1 MIEKALEQGYLSF
14 DGDSIIY
21 HTKKLSKQNYTNPEE
36 KVRAEVFARL
46 IIEKEY
52 PLSHIAIE
60 VRVTRGSNKSNTR
73 ADIVVYKNAK
83 HQKAFIVIELK
94 KSSQKDLREAKE
106 QALSYANFLKADYA
120 LATNGKEKIAL
131 YIKEDSNDLIN
142 DIPPYG
148 GNAPIWKYLRNSENS
163 DISKITTDELKALL
177 EKIHNYLWNGGKRNP
192 AEAFSEFSKIIFT
205 KIMDEKIAEYDPD
218 YKLENYEFQK
228 NRDEDKFALEK
239 RIKGL
244 YQKYKEKDSNV
255 FDNALILDADEI
267 KFLVE
272 NLESISLS
280 KTDLDIKGK
289 VFQKFFADFFKGTAG
304 QYFTPLN
311 IVRFMVECFDLRQND
326 LVLDPSCGSG
336 GFLLQTLQYMQEK
349 SKKLDGE
356 YNQKRFWHSFAE
368 KNLYGIEISGGI
380 SQTAKMNMIIHDD
393 GHTNVIT
400 ADGLDSFENFIKKN
414 NKFQKNTFNFIFTN
428 PPFGSSIPASKP
440 YFEDFSFAKSEVHF
454 IDKII
459 DKKSPKD
466 LSTQKSEVLF
476 LERYFEFLKE
486 GGIVACVLPDG
497 ILTNSSLQ
505 NVRDYLLERFYL
517 LASFSLPQHTFSNY
531 GAGVKSSI
539 LVLKKK
545 DKKAIKAFLDKKEA
559 IQNAITQKHKDEI
572 LSLRDELKAL
582 ITPLQKE
589 LKALEKMQDKDL
601 KTQEQIATL
610 KEKIANHRETYRY
623 KEELVRD
630 KICTEVSEKLKQLE
644 SYEVF
649 MAIIEN
655 IGFDAT
661 GKELCEY
668 EKSELHTIALSFREF
683 YQKHWGGKWL
693 KFLQENLVKSVA
705 EDLTLSFIL
714 DKQYRLQPIR
724 LKIL

>member
-1 MIEKALEQGYLSF
+1 MSDIIEKALEQGYLSF
-14 DGDSIIY
+14 EGDSIIY
-21 HTKKLSKQNYTNPEE
+21 HTKNPSKQNYTNPEE

-83 HQKAFIVIELK
+83 HQKAFIAIELK

-163 DISKITTDELKALL
+163 DISKITTDELKTLL

-228 NRDEDKFALEK
+228 NRDEDKFALEN

-368 KNLYGIEISGGI
+368 KNLYGIEINGGI

-545 DKKAIKAFLDKKEA
+545 DKKAIKAFLDKKEV

-582 ITPLQKE
+582 IAPLQKE

-610 KEKIANHRETYRY
+610 KEKIANHREIYRY

-668 EKSELHTIALSFREF
+668 EESELHTIALSFREF
-683 YQKHWGGKWL
+683 YQKHWGKNG
-693 KFLQENLVKSVA
+693 
-705 EDLTLSFIL
+705 
-714 DKQYRLQPIR
+714 
-724 LKIL
+724 